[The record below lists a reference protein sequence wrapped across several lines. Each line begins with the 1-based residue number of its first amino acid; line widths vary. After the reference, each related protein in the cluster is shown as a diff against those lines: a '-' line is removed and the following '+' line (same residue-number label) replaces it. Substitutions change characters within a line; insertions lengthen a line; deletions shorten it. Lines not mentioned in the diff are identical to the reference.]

1 MSSFTIGVN
10 VFQKLREMSGF
21 TEEPQFIKP
30 DPLTREPAPPTFQ
43 YKVLTFDILAVYR
56 ERNDVYEVLSKNS
69 S

>member
-1 MSSFTIGVN
+1 MSSCTIGVN

-43 YKVLTFDILAVYR
+43 YKVLTFDILAVYH